1 VSHYY
6 GRLTR
11 DDRTHTHRQTL
22 CVKKMAI
29 EALSIIVGIFCERIS
44 AKKRIEASWISPAM
58 TLLLRALAAVS
69 AE

>member
-1 VSHYY
+1 
-6 GRLTR
+6 
-11 DDRTHTHRQTL
+11 
-22 CVKKMAI
+22 MAI
-29 EALSIIVGIFCERIS
+29 EALSIIVGIFCERIT